1 MNLQSLFLLLGLSI
15 SVAASG
21 APKVQYDHVLKTN
34 GAFSLTLENGETK
47 LDHALLLEEALLK
60 NFSPSG
66 VKILK
71 KVVNG
76 REFELLIEKSIFGFV
91 KRFTILGNIQVE
103 RKASGCGVGESAYEV
118 FFDFSQSGSDVTEAV
133 AAFGLDICS
142 KVKGVNNLS
151 ISTKNGLYYRGK
163 KYGMIT
169 EPIAKS
175 VLNDQVVAFFNSVKT
190 TASQIHLKD

>member
-1 MNLQSLFLLLGLSI
+1 MNLKHLILFFGLITS
-15 SVAASG
+15 SAYG
-21 APKVQYDHVLKTN
+21 AVQYDHVLHTN
-34 GAFSLTLENGETK
+34 GSFALALESGENK
-47 LDHALLLEEALLK
+47 FDHALFLEETLLK

-66 VKILK
+66 VKVLK

-91 KRFTILGNIQVE
+91 KRFTILGNIQVG
-103 RKASGCGVGESAYEV
+103 RKNSGCALGETAYAV
-118 FFDFSQSGSDVTEAV
+118 FFDFSQSGPDVTEAV

-142 KVKGVNNLS
+142 KTKSPNNLS
-151 ISTKNGLYYRGK
+151 INTKNGLYYRGK

-175 VLNDQVVAFFNSVKT
+175 LLNDQVVAFLNSVKL
-190 TASQIHLKD
+190 TAKEIK